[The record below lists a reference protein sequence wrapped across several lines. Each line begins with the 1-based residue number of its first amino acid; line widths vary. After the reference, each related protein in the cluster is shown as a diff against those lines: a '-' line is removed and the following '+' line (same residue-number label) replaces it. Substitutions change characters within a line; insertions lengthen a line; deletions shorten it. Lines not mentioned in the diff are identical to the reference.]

1 MCTPPRY
8 AVPRRTVLRHGGH
21 RYGCR
26 VQNTSLL
33 TRPVWAFLLDAVCVL
48 AFAAGGRSSHEEAL
62 SLGGVAQTAWP
73 FLVGLGVGWLVLLAA
88 AHRGSR
94 GPRGGS
100 RRGHLSVLP
109 AGVVLVLASWGL
121 GMGLRLLT
129 EQGASGA
136 FPLVALA
143 FLTLTLIGW
152 RLVAAGVSR
161 RAQRRSSA
169 PTP

>member
-1 MCTPPRY
+1 M
-8 AVPRRTVLRHGGH
+8 
-21 RYGCR
+21 
-26 VQNTSLL
+26 
-33 TRPVWAFLLDAVCVL
+33 WAFLLDAVCVL
-48 AFAAGGRSSHEEAL
+48 AFAAGGRSSHEEAI
-62 SLGGVAQTAWP
+62 SIGGVAQTAWP

-88 AHRGSR
+88 ARRCGARLDASGRSR
-94 GPRGGS
+94 WD
-100 RRGHLSVLP
+100 HLSPVP

-121 GMGLRLLT
+121 GMALRLLT
-129 EQGASGA
+129 DQGASGA

-152 RLVAAGVSR
+152 RVVAALVSR

>member
-8 AVPRRTVLRHGGH
+8 AVPRRTVLRPGGH

-73 FLVGLGVGWLVLLAA
+73 FLVGLGVGWLVLLAV
-88 AHRGSR
+88 
-94 GPRGGS
+94 S

-129 EQGASGA
+129 DQGASGA